1 MHGTMVSAP
10 ACSIHAV
17 WRQVKSWDY
26 NGWEVS
32 FAASIFWLLAPIS
45 AVFGRSFE
53 RWARNTR
60 QSQDRLTV
68 AYLQASARKQKRGF
82 LLRIKL
88 ILTRNF
94 VLMRTRTDTRVRR
107 PLRWRPLPAKPYQ
120 LRPLSRPISR
130 RP

>member
-1 MHGTMVSAP
+1 MVSAP

-94 VLMRTRTDTRVRR
+94 RAHAHPHRYSCAAASAL
-107 PLRWRPLPAKPYQ
+107 AS
-120 LRPLSRPISR
+120 SRCKAVSPSTAFETYL
-130 RP
+130 